1 MINVC
6 LLLFFISENPA
17 GKNLRQKEQLQTNV
31 ERTDCL
37 HRDVPPALP
46 EDQDPAERERHGRN
60 QSTTN
65 CQVLILDIIGNKVGD
80 TVIGTHYIDL
90 STISNDGDKGDNCK

>member
-1 MINVC
+1 MFVC
-6 LLLFFISENPA
+6 CCFFISENTA
-17 GKNLRQKEQLQTNV
+17 GKNLRQKEQLQTNM
-31 ERTDCL
+31 ERTDCF
-37 HRDVPPALP
+37 HRDVPSSLP

-60 QSTTN
+60 QSKTT
-65 CQVLILDIIGNKVGD
+65 CQVLILDIIGNQVGD

>member
-6 LLLFFISENPA
+6 CFFISENTA

-31 ERTDCL
+31 ERANCL
-37 HRDVPPALP
+37 HRDVPSSLS
-46 EDQDPAERERHGRN
+46 ENQDPAEGERHGRN

-65 CQVLILDIIGNKVGD
+65 ENCQVLTTIIARLA
-80 TVIGTHYIDL
+80 TL
-90 STISNDGDKGDNCK
+90 

>member
-60 QSTTN
+60 QSTTD
-65 CQVLILDIIGNKVGD
+65 CQVLILDI
-80 TVIGTHYIDL
+80 
-90 STISNDGDKGDNCK
+90 